1 MVKEQFDESW
11 FRQQTEAWMKAWIGG
26 QTHLFDTFL
35 DEDFILVSTL
45 SKGELTDKAGW
56 ISQALNSKTGQSMSF
71 NFQKLR
77 CYPEFAIVNSIATMK
92 AQADGKDWSGQ
103 VLLTDVWIRRSDG
116 FKVVS
121 RHASWPAK

>member
-71 NFQKLR
+71 VFQKVR
-77 CYPEFAIVNSIATMK
+77 CYSEFAIVNSIATMK

-103 VLLTDVWIRRSDG
+103 VLLTDVWIRRGDD
-116 FKVVS
+116 FRVVS